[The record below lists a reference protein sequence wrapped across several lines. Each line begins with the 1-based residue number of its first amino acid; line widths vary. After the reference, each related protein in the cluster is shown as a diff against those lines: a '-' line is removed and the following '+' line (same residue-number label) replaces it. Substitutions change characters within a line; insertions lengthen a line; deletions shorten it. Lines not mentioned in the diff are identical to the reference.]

1 MDLLGR
7 SEVVNMVKNRQ
18 KTKFSLVASKGHGP
32 ISPAWN
38 IMYQIYFVIPRGSS
52 LLYLVDIKIS
62 Y

>member
-1 MDLLGR
+1 MYGSHR
-7 SEVVNMVKNRQ
+7 SEVVNMAKKPT

-38 IMYQIYFVIPRGSS
+38 IMYQISFVNPRDSL